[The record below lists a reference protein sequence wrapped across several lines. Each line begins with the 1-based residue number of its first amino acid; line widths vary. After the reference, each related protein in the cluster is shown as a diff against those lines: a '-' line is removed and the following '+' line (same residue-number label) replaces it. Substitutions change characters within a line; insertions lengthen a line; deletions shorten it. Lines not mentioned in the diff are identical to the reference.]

1 MAGELEGSKPLSG
14 LLSGLAQEAF
24 HGHQGITEELLR
36 SQLYPDVSLEEFRP
50 FLAKMRGILKS
61 IASADMDFNQL
72 EAFLTAQT
80 KKQGGITCDQ
90 AAVISKFWKSHKTKI
105 RESLMN
111 QSRWDSG
118 LRGLSWRVDGK
129 SQSRHSAQIHTPVAI
144 MELEIGKSGQ
154 KPVRVAWAK
163 IHVPFDHTSA
173 GQESEFLCLEFD
185 EVKVNQVLKKL
196 SEVEETISTLMQPA

>member
-1 MAGELEGSKPLSG
+1 MAGELESSKALSG
-14 LLSGLAQEAF
+14 LLNGLAQEAF
-24 HGHQGITEELLR
+24 YGHQGITEELLR
-36 SQLYPDVSLEEFRP
+36 SQLYPEVSLEEFRP
-50 FLAKMRGILKS
+50 FLAKMRGILKGLFVLTNRLES

-80 KKQGGITCDQ
+80 KKQGGISSDQ
-90 AAVISKFWKSHKTKI
+90 AAVISKFWKSHKIKI

-154 KPVRVAWAK
+154 IGP
-163 IHVPFDHTSA
+163 
-173 GQESEFLCLEFD
+173 
-185 EVKVNQVLKKL
+185 EVYQ
-196 SEVEETISTLMQPA
+196 SP

>member
-24 HGHQGITEELLR
+24 HGHPGITEELLR
-36 SQLYPDVSLEEFRP
+36 SQLYPEMPPEEFRP

-80 KKQGGITCDQ
+80 KKQGGITSDQ
-90 AAVISKFWKSHKTKI
+90 AAVISKFWKNHKTKI

-154 KPVRVAWAK
+154 
-163 IHVPFDHTSA
+163 
-173 GQESEFLCLEFD
+173 ESEFLCLEFD

-196 SEVEETISTLMQPA
+196 SEVEESISILMQPA

>member
-1 MAGELEGSKPLSG
+1 MAGELEGSKSLSG
-14 LLSGLAQEAF
+14 LLNGLAQDAF
-24 HGHQGITEELLR
+24 YGNQGITEELLR
-36 SQLYPDVSLEEFRP
+36 SQLYPEVSPEEFRP

-80 KKQGGITCDQ
+80 KKQGGITSEQ

-105 RESLMN
+105 RESLVN
-111 QSRWDSG
+111 QSSWENG

-144 MELEIGKSGQ
+144 VELEFGK
-154 KPVRVAWAK
+154 R
-163 IHVPFDHTSA
+163 
-173 GQESEFLCLEFD
+173 GQESEFLFLEFD
-185 EVKVNQVLKKL
+185 EVKVNQILKKL
-196 SEVEETISTLMQPA
+196 SEVEESINTLMQPA

>member
-1 MAGELEGSKPLSG
+1 MAAELEGSKSLSG
-14 LLSGLAQEAF
+14 LLSGLAQDTF
-24 HGHQGITEELLR
+24 YGHPGITEELLR
-36 SQLYPDVSLEEFRP
+36 SQLYPEVSPEEFRP
-50 FLAKMRGILKS
+50 FLMKMKGILKS

-80 KKQGGITCDQ
+80 KKQGGITPEQ

-129 SQSRHSAQIHTPVAI
+129 SQSRHSAQIHAPVAI

-154 KPVRVAWAK
+154 WFLVNAAYKNEFWIFNSSRALD
-163 IHVPFDHTSA
+163 ILHT
-173 GQESEFLCLEFD
+173 
-185 EVKVNQVLKKL
+185 N
-196 SEVEETISTLMQPA
+196 

>member
-1 MAGELEGSKPLSG
+1 MAGELDSCKLLSG
-14 LLSGLAQEAF
+14 LLSGLAQKDF
-24 HGHQGITEELLR
+24 HGHPGITEELLR
-36 SQLYPDVSLEEFRP
+36 SQLYPEVPPEEFRP

-80 KKQGGITCDQ
+80 KKQGGITSDQ

-105 RESLMN
+105 RESLIN

-118 LRGLSWRVDGK
+118 LRSLSWRVDGK
-129 SQSRHSAQIHTPVAI
+129 SQSRHSAQIHTPVAV
-144 MELEIGKSGQ
+144 MELEIGKS
-154 KPVRVAWAK
+154 
-163 IHVPFDHTSA
+163 

-185 EVKVNQVLKKL
+185 EAKINQVLKKL
-196 SEVEETISTLMQPA
+196 SEVEESISTLMQPAS

>member
-1 MAGELEGSKPLSG
+1 MAGEQESCKSLSG
-14 LLSGLAQEAF
+14 LLNGLAQKDF

-36 SQLYPDVSLEEFRP
+36 SQLYLEVLPEEFRP

-61 IASADMDFNQL
+61 VASADMDFNQL

-80 KKQGGITCDQ
+80 KKQGGITSDQ
-90 AAVISKFWKSHKTKI
+90 AAIISKFWKRHKTKI

-118 LRGLSWRVDGK
+118 RQGLSCRVDGK
-129 SQSRHSAQIHTPVAI
+129 SQSRHSAQIHTPVPI
-144 MELEIGKSGQ
+144 MELEIGKS
-154 KPVRVAWAK
+154 
-163 IHVPFDHTSA
+163 

-185 EVKVNQVLKKL
+185 EAKVNQVLKKL
-196 SEVEETISTLMQPA
+196 SEAEESISTLMQPA